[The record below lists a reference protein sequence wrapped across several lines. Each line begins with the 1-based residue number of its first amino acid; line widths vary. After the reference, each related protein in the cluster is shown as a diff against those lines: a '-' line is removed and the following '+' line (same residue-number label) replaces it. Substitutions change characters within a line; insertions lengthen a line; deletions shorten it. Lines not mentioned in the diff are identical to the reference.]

1 MRLHTEH
8 ALHNQKRQ
16 KNKRSYRISWPVESN
31 LIHSKGMMHEQ
42 PLGTPPPLDW
52 SFSFRCRTWLV
63 DIYVFLFFLIKCDK
77 RTPVFI
83 NATRRVFEWHSSAEI
98 NKLYG
103 SFFHRIVKIKKKL
116 EHSFHI
122 WQKESSDN
130 YKDNNKEWSIVS
142 VCFFFFKDWK
152 KNTY

>member
-1 MRLHTEH
+1 MACWVQFNSQQRYDARATIGH
-8 ALHNQKRQ
+8 AP
-16 KNKRSYRISWPVESN
+16 SP
-31 LIHSKGMMHEQ
+31 
-42 PLGTPPPLDW
+42 
-52 SFSFRCRTWLV
+52 WLV
-63 DIYVFLFFLIKCDK
+63 VFIQVQDLTSRYLCLSFFFLIKCDK

-122 WQKESSDN
+122 WQKENSDN

-142 VCFFFFKDWK
+142 VCFFFKDWK
-152 KNTY
+152 KKTHIKIKHDYLPVRILVTTDSGRVSPM